1 MNQTAN
7 QAIID
12 KILYLTHDRFTDR
25 IAVKNRDH
33 FEEYLKLFLEFCP
46 EVISIYKEVIYYGED
61 AKGLVIQK
69 GVMELLKQKYPLVH
83 QRVLLKQRFLY
94 NQSQTL

>member
-1 MNQTAN
+1 MNQPAN

-12 KILYLTHDRFTDR
+12 KILYLTHDRGTDR
-25 IAVKNRDH
+25 VTVKNRDY
-33 FEEYLKLFLEFCP
+33 FKEYLELFLEFCP

-69 GVMELLKQKYPLVH
+69 GVMELLKQRYPLVH
-83 QRVLLKQRFLY
+83 QRVLLKQKFLY
-94 NQSQTL
+94 NKNKE